1 MQMNTSEDIAASP
14 VLVELEY
21 SIIKRKCMHTDFKA
35 QNEMLKGKDV
45 VALKPETT

>member
-1 MQMNTSEDIAASP
+1 MRRNH
-14 VLVELEY
+14 VLIFKLEY

-35 QNEMLKGKDV
+35 HNEMLKGKDV